1 MSLNAAMPMA
11 DEPATLA
18 ALQQRMQAHVMQGD
32 PDAAGALSGELSCGV
47 ISPALADVADG
58 GKLGPGRR
66 LGIYHHAYRARL
78 LETLRDT
85 FSHTLGY
92 LGDEW
97 FDHLALRFI
106 EQQPSGHANLRWY
119 GGTWS
124 AWLARMLD
132 EGGELARQL
141 GTHPEVAELAA
152 LDWALRMAF
161 DAADAPVL
169 SAGQLAAMP
178 AEGWMGSP
186 LRPQPSVQMLSVR
199 HNSLSLW
206 HALDRDDEVPRV
218 EALAA
223 QQEVLVWRL
232 DERPHF
238 QSVSPVEAQAVRGL
252 LAGISFEA
260 LCAQLAEAAP
270 DQDTAPVAAG
280 LLRRWLDDG
289 LLAAVAA

>member
-1 MSLNAAMPMA
+1 
-11 DEPATLA
+11 
-18 ALQQRMQAHVMQGD
+18 
-32 PDAAGALSGELSCGV
+32 
-47 ISPALADVADG
+47 
-58 GKLGPGRR
+58 
-66 LGIYHHAYRARL
+66 
-78 LETLRDT
+78 
-85 FSHTLGY
+85 
-92 LGDEW
+92 
-97 FDHLALRFI
+97 
-106 EQQPSGHANLRWY
+106 
-119 GGTWS
+119 
-124 AWLARMLD
+124 
-132 EGGELARQL
+132 
-141 GTHPEVAELAA
+141 
-152 LDWALRMAF
+152 
-161 DAADAPVL
+161 
-169 SAGQLAAMP
+169 
-178 AEGWMGSP
+178 
-186 LRPQPSVQMLSVR
+186 MLSVR

-238 QSVSPVEAQAVRGL
+238 RSVSPVEAQAVRGL